1 MQERPSVKKLLG
13 YEKEMNE
20 TFAKMAQEII
30 KLRLHAQLS
39 RSKDQT
45 P

>member
-1 MQERPSVKKLLG
+1 MQERPSVSKLLG
-13 YEKEMNE
+13 YEKKMNE
-20 TFAKMAQEII
+20 SFAKTAQEII
-30 KLRLHAQLS
+30 KLHLHAQLS